1 MRVRILTL
9 ILFVTPLVM
18 LFSSCQKKYTTPDTT
33 QLPDNVTLD
42 QLQQMAKTNLWASYT
57 FSKGSFT
64 DQSGNNH
71 NLTPSSGV
79 KPTYDLVGNNNEAI
93 ELSNPGDYITIN
105 DGKDFPDGDFSVC
118 FTVMPATT
126 SGTIFGKGDVTG
138 NKGYSFSVG
147 FNDTKHNNTLLFATN
162 KTSDPCSNLF
172 NINTET
178 TAFGTRTIS
187 PGAWYYVCIVYQN
200 GEEHL
205 YINNFNEVDLKT
217 PSNALQHCKSA
228 PFYIGLPSATGIP
241 GFTGKIDNLR
251 IYTRAIS
258 AREVQYFYWGFK

>member
-93 ELSNPGDYITIN
+93 ELSNAGDYITIN
-105 DGKDFPDGDFSVC
+105 D
-118 FTVMPATT
+118 
-126 SGTIFGKGDVTG
+126 
-138 NKGYSFSVG
+138 
-147 FNDTKHNNTLLFATN
+147 
-162 KTSDPCSNLF
+162 
-172 NINTET
+172 
-178 TAFGTRTIS
+178 
-187 PGAWYYVCIVYQN
+187 
-200 GEEHL
+200 
-205 YINNFNEVDLKT
+205 
-217 PSNALQHCKSA
+217 
-228 PFYIGLPSATGIP
+228 
-241 GFTGKIDNLR
+241 
-251 IYTRAIS
+251 
-258 AREVQYFYWGFK
+258 